1 MMIRRMFVSGKT
13 RLPRLL
19 ALSLMLA
26 LPIAAACGGTNPQ
39 PKLPPAGSAEPDK
52 FLFDRGNE
60 ELAKKHWVA
69 AREYFRNVVDR
80 YPQSAIRP
88 DAKLA
93 LGDTYLAEN
102 TAESRVL
109 AVNEYQEFLNYF
121 PTHRRADYALFKI
134 AYAHYKQML
143 APQRDQTETR
153 EAIAQFE
160 SFLKRFPTSALRAD
174 AEKYYRESRD
184 RLSDSEFQVGL
195 FYTRVKWCP
204 GAIDRF
210 DKLLKTDPEYTNR
223 DGVYYYMA
231 ECYVLAKQNAIALPW
246 YDRLVKEFTS
256 SEYLERAKKR
266 IAALKGGAPKASR
279 P

>member
-1 MMIRRMFVSGKT
+1 
-13 RLPRLL
+13 
-19 ALSLMLA
+19 MLT
-26 LPIAAACGGTNPQ
+26 AACSSSNPK

-52 FLFDRGNE
+52 FLFDRGTE
-60 ELAKKHWVA
+60 ELGKKHWFA

-80 YPQSAIRP
+80 YPQSAVRP

-93 LGDTYLAEN
+93 LGDTYLLEN
-102 TAESRVL
+102 SAESRVL
-109 AVNEYQEFLNYF
+109 AINEYSEFLSYF

-153 EAIAQFE
+153 EAISQFE
-160 SFLKRFPTSALRAD
+160 SFLKRFPNSDLKPE

-184 RLSDSEFQVGL
+184 RLADSEFQVGL

-204 GAIDRF
+204 GAVDRF
-210 DKLLKTDPEYTNR
+210 DKLLKSDPEYTNR
-223 DGVYYYMA
+223 DGAYFYMA
-231 ECYVLAKQNAIALPW
+231 ECYFTAKQNALALPY

-266 IAALKGGAPKASR
+266 IAEIKAAPATGVKKSGSR

>member
-1 MMIRRMFVSGKT
+1 MMTRRMVVPGKT
-13 RLPRLL
+13 LFARSLVLPAVALL
-19 ALSLMLA
+19 LT
-26 LPIAAACGGTNPQ
+26 AACSGNPTA
-39 PKLPPAGSAEPDK
+39 KLPPAGSAEPDK

-60 ELAKKHWVA
+60 ELAKKHWLA

-80 YPQSAIRP
+80 YPQSAVRP

-102 TAESRVL
+102 SAESRVL
-109 AVNEYQEFLNYF
+109 AVNEYQEFLSYF
-121 PTHRRADYALFKI
+121 PTHKRADYAQYKI

-143 APQRDQTETR
+143 PAQRDQTETR

-160 SFLKRFPTSALRAD
+160 AFLKRFPKSDLKAD

-195 FYTRVKWCP
+195 YYERVKWCP
-204 GAIDRF
+204 GAVDRF
-210 DKLLKTDPEYTNR
+210 QQLLKTDPQYTNR
-223 DGVYYYMA
+223 DGVYYYMG
-231 ECYVLAKQNAIALPW
+231 ECYVLGKQNALALPY

-256 SEYLERAKKR
+256 SRYLDRAKKR
-266 IAALKGGAPKASR
+266 IAELKASAPKG
-279 P
+279 